1 MKIDF
6 VSDVSCPWCAVGLH
20 ALESALARF
29 DPPLPVTL
37 HFQPF
42 ELNPQMAAE
51 GEDIGEHLA
60 RKYGLS
66 EAQLDANREALR
78 QRGESV
84 GFTFT
89 SGARSRIYNTFDAHR
104 LLHWAG
110 LADPSG
116 ATQSTLKHALLRAYF
131 TDGQDPSDHTVLQ
144 RLAIEAGLD
153 ADRVRTILASDEFS
167 AETRAQEQYY
177 LERGIHSV
185 PAVIIDDRHLI
196 SGGQP
201 PEVFEQALRRL
212 SAHPNT

>member
-66 EAQLDANREALR
+66 ETQLAANREALR

-84 GFTFT
+84 A
-89 SGARSRIYNTFDAHR
+89 SPSPVARAAASTT
-104 LLHWAG
+104 
-110 LADPSG
+110 PSTPTACCTG
-116 ATQSTLKHALLRAYF
+116 PVS
-131 TDGQDPSDHTVLQ
+131 P
-144 RLAIEAGLD
+144 
-153 ADRVRTILASDEFS
+153 
-167 AETRAQEQYY
+167 TRA
-177 LERGIHSV
+177 V
-185 PAVIIDDRHLI
+185 PPSR
-196 SGGQP
+196 P
-201 PEVFEQALRRL
+201 
-212 SAHPNT
+212 